1 MASARR
7 RISEGLAPR
16 GWRNF
21 GLQVCLLGSFEVVY
35 AVSGL
40 YGRGQARAAVSH
52 ARGLIRVER
61 RMGIFW
67 EHGVQHWAARRPLAM
82 DVANHT
88 YFLSQLGVSTAFLLW
103 AYLRRAE
110 HFERVR
116 NALLAVNVMSVA
128 VLFAYPLAPPR
139 LVPGAGFADTMSSD
153 AVNLHTPLINA
164 LNNPYSAMPSLHASY
179 ALVLGI
185 GGVALSRRL
194 WAKAVWAAYPLLV
207 TFSIVASGNH
217 FVLDALAGFAAV
229 AAVPVADRGFGG
241 AMAWLAARRRAGAS
255 MGGETA

>member
-1 MASARR
+1 MASTRR

-16 GWRNF
+16 GWRDF
-21 GLQVCLLGSFEVVY
+21 GLQVALLGSFEVVY

-52 ARGLIRVER
+52 ARGVIRIER
-61 RMGIFW
+61 QMGMFW
-67 EHGVQHWAARRPLAM
+67 EHGVQHWAMRRPLAM

-88 YFLSQLGVSTAFLLW
+88 YFLSQLGVSSAFLLW
-103 AYLRRAE
+103 AYLRRAA

-116 NALLAVNVMSVA
+116 NALLAVNVVSVA

-139 LVPGAGFADTMSSD
+139 LVPRAGFADTMSSN

-185 GGVALSRRL
+185 GGVALSRSL
-194 WAKAVWAAYPLLV
+194 WAKALWATYPLLV

-229 AAVPVADRGFGG
+229 AAVPLADRAVGG
-241 AMAWLAARRRAGAS
+241 VSGWLAGRRRTSGR
-255 MGGETA
+255 MHEETA